1 MKLICSFLLG
11 FLAISSVS
19 VKAQSKA
26 KIIGQVLDIDTKEPI
41 EIATVFVRE
50 TSQSAETD
58 SKGNYSIEVNA
69 GADLLLEV
77 SRLGYKPASIRINP
91 LNIGAEIKI
100 DFELAI
106 ESSSLEVIVR
116 ESTVRDNGMIRENI
130 ENLKL
135 IPSTTGNF
143 ESILPHIAL
152 GTSSGTGG
160 ELSSQ
165 YNVRGGNY
173 DENLVFVN
181 DFEIYRPQLIRSGQ
195 QEGLT
200 FPNPD
205 LIRDLS
211 FSSGGFEARYGDKQ
225 SSVLDIRYKRPD
237 SAKASISM
245 SFLGAGAHI
254 EGSQKIG
261 QSSYKRFTYLIGAR
275 YKTNRYLLN
284 SLQLQGEYVPDFADV
299 QGHFTYDL
307 SKSWQLGILSNYNSS
322 LFRFIPASRSTAT
335 GLIDFSLRLSA
346 DFNGQEIDNF
356 QTGMAGASLTYLP
369 ERTKNPLFVKFLG
382 SAYQSLEKETFDI
395 ISNYRLSLIETGLG
409 AEDQG
414 KEIALVGDG
423 VQQTYARNTLFLR
436 VRNLEMKGGYEHFV
450 NNDRNKTHFL
460 QWGVKSQI
468 ERVLDRLNDWEKL
481 DSALYNL
488 AHTEDDIIFKK
499 VLKTK
504 NELESYR
511 FSGYVQ
517 DEYTIQ
523 KNNGGEIR
531 FTGGIRASYWT
542 LNKEFYLNPR
552 GQVIFKPGDWE
563 KNISFRFAAGLYYQP
578 PFYRELRNPFG
589 VVNQDLKSQKSA
601 HVLAGLTWDFNKG
614 RKTVIP
620 YRLVTEIYYK
630 KLWDQVIY
638 DIDNVKIQYSGQNEG
653 KGYITGLDMR
663 LNGEFVPG
671 AESWFNVSF
680 LRAREAIDGIDHQKR
695 EKGQAEGVH
704 VKDVPRPT
712 DQFMT
717 FSTFFQ
723 DYLPGNEN
731 LKVNLNLTF
740 GTGQPFGIPGNNR
753 LYRNTYRYPAYHRVD
768 LGFSYLL
775 WDHRWASRRPHHLLK
790 FAESSWFSVEIFN
803 LLQVQNVA
811 SNTWFKSIYNVQYAI
826 PNYLTSRRVNL
837 KFKMNFH

>member
-69 GADLLLEV
+69 GTALLLEV

-369 ERTKNPLFVKFLG
+369 ERTKNPLFVKF
-382 SAYQSLEKETFDI
+382 FRI
-395 ISNYRLSLIETGLG
+395 CLSKP
-409 AEDQG
+409 G
-414 KEIALVGDG
+414 KRDFRHYKQLSSE
-423 VQQTYARNTLFLR
+423 F
-436 VRNLEMKGGYEHFV
+436 
-450 NNDRNKTHFL
+450 DRN
-460 QWGVKSQI
+460 W
-468 ERVLDRLNDWEKL
+468 
-481 DSALYNL
+481 
-488 AHTEDDIIFKK
+488 
-499 VLKTK
+499 
-504 NELESYR
+504 
-511 FSGYVQ
+511 
-517 DEYTIQ
+517 
-523 KNNGGEIR
+523 
-531 FTGGIRASYWT
+531 TGC
-542 LNKEFYLNPR
+542 
-552 GQVIFKPGDWE
+552 
-563 KNISFRFAAGLYYQP
+563 
-578 PFYRELRNPFG
+578 
-589 VVNQDLKSQKSA
+589 
-601 HVLAGLTWDFNKG
+601 
-614 RKTVIP
+614 
-620 YRLVTEIYYK
+620 
-630 KLWDQVIY
+630 
-638 DIDNVKIQYSGQNEG
+638 
-653 KGYITGLDMR
+653 
-663 LNGEFVPG
+663 
-671 AESWFNVSF
+671 
-680 LRAREAIDGIDHQKR
+680 
-695 EKGQAEGVH
+695 
-704 VKDVPRPT
+704 
-712 DQFMT
+712 
-717 FSTFFQ
+717 
-723 DYLPGNEN
+723 
-731 LKVNLNLTF
+731 
-740 GTGQPFGIPGNNR
+740 
-753 LYRNTYRYPAYHRVD
+753 
-768 LGFSYLL
+768 
-775 WDHRWASRRPHHLLK
+775 
-790 FAESSWFSVEIFN
+790 
-803 LLQVQNVA
+803 
-811 SNTWFKSIYNVQYAI
+811 
-826 PNYLTSRRVNL
+826 
-837 KFKMNFH
+837 